1 MGLRASLSGEVGLQ
15 AFMKPGLVE
24 GTPSDER
31 RLEGGKGWGLGAA
44 PLAQDPFLV
53 LQAPPR
59 GPDRCQHCADQVSC
73 PMSAPPC
80 LTRER
85 ETEK

>member
-1 MGLRASLSGEVGLQ
+1 MGLRASPSGEVGLQ
-15 AFMKPGLVE
+15 AYEAGPVA
-24 GTPSDER
+24 GTLSDE
-31 RLEGGKGWGLGAA
+31 EAGGCGKVWGLGAA

-59 GPDRCQHCADQVSC
+59 GPDRCQPCADQVSC

>member
-1 MGLRASLSGEVGLQ
+1 MGLRASQSGEVGLQ
-15 AFMKPGLVE
+15 AFMKPGPVA
-24 GTPSDER
+24 GTLSDER
-31 RLEGGKGWGLGAA
+31 KLAGGKVWGLGAA

-59 GPDRCQHCADQVSC
+59 GPDRCQPCADQVSC